1 MVPLSLDTNMLLDI
15 KGKGKLHMVELKID
29 KSKCIFVSRDITI
42 KEYAYLENR
51 YIQIVALKNVLTTF
65 DEIQSL
71 QRLID
76 LPPTSLISPI
86 HMSSPN
92 VLLPTQV

>member
-51 YIQIVALKNVLTTF
+51 YIQIVALKNVLT
-65 DEIQSL
+65 
-71 QRLID
+71 
-76 LPPTSLISPI
+76 
-86 HMSSPN
+86 
-92 VLLPTQV
+92 LLMKNKALKD